1 MGELDG
7 KVAIV
12 TGASRGLGKGV
23 ATRFARE
30 GAAVVVA
37 ARSEQAKSVPG
48 TIHETVARIQAEGGT
63 ALAARCDVTD
73 AEQVGSMIQRT
84 LDEFG
89 RIDVL
94 VNNAG
99 GPYQYE
105 RIETYP
111 MWRLEKALALNV
123 TGVFI
128 CAQAVL
134 PTMIAQ
140 KGGSIMNVS
149 SGAAQTFRYPGD
161 TVYGLTKAAVER
173 FSLGLAY
180 EMRRA
185 QHLRRRSA
193 AGHGQDGRRGGRV
206 PQGLRLDGVA
216 GPLGCRQGLRLAGPA
231 DGGDVHHARGA
242 LPRFRDGLALAQRH
256 FASNEAFDDAVVFP
270 EKERAVD
277 IHVLGDALDGR
288 HAGKTGKRDHRRA
301 YR

>member
-23 ATRFARE
+23 AIRFGQE

-37 ARSEQAKSVPG
+37 ARSEEAGAVPG
-48 TIHETVARIQAEGGT
+48 TIHETVARIRDGGGT
-63 ALAARCDVTD
+63 ARAVRCDVTD
-73 AEQVGSMIQRT
+73 ADQVGAMVRQT

-89 RIDVL
+89 RIDIL

-111 MWRLEKALALNV
+111 MWRLEKALDLNV
-123 TGVFI
+123 KGVFI

-134 PTMIAQ
+134 PAMIAQ
-140 KGGSIMNVS
+140 KAGSIINVS

-180 EMRRA
+180 EVRKHNISVVAVQPGMVKTEGA
-185 QHLRRRSA
+185 EVVYPGKSDWTGWQEPVDA
-193 AGHGQDGRRGGRV
+193 AKAFV
-206 PQGLRLDGVA
+206 W
-216 GPLGCRQGLRLAGPA
+216 
-231 DGGDVHHARGA
+231 
-242 LPRFRDGLALAQRH
+242 LAQQTAQTFTMR
-256 FASNEAFDDAVVFP
+256 VVRSPDFGTVWP
-270 EKERAVD
+270 
-277 IHVLGDALDGR
+277 
-288 HAGKTGKRDHRRA
+288 
-301 YR
+301 

>member
-37 ARSEQAKSVPG
+37 ARSEEAKSVPG
-48 TIHETVARIQAEGGT
+48 TIHDTVARIQAEGGT

-73 AEQVGSMIQRT
+73 AEQVGSMVQRT

-180 EMRRA
+180 EVRGHNISVVAVQPGMVKTEGA
-185 QHLRRRSA
+185 EVVYPKEFDWTGWQDPLDA
-193 AGHGQDGRRGGRV
+193 AKAFV
-206 PQGLRLDGVA
+206 W
-216 GPLGCRQGLRLAGPA
+216 
-231 DGGDVHHARGA
+231 
-242 LPRFRDGLALAQRH
+242 LAQQTAETFTMR
-256 FASNEAFDDAVVFP
+256 VVRSPDFGTVWP
-270 EKERAVD
+270 
-277 IHVLGDALDGR
+277 
-288 HAGKTGKRDHRRA
+288 
-301 YR
+301 